1 MRNQKTRE
9 KNLIQSKFRKMVND
23 KLRIKK
29 FVHGKNFKQ
38 VVNPLRK
45 H

>member
-1 MRNQKTRE
+1 MRKNNTRE
-9 KNLIQSKFRKMVND
+9 KNLMQSKFRKMVND
-23 KLRIKK
+23 KLRVKK

-38 VVNPLRK
+38 TVNPLRK

>member
-1 MRNQKTRE
+1 MRKNNTRE
-9 KNLIQSKFRKMVND
+9 KNLMQSKFRKMVSD
-23 KLRIKK
+23 KLRVKK

-38 VVNPLRK
+38 MINPLRK